1 MNQSEE
7 RQWGMLAHILT
18 LVVVFVTGFG
28 WLCALIIY
36 LSYKDKSK
44 FVAFHAL
51 QSLYFQIAV
60 FVAWVITVILCFV
73 LVGFLLIPV
82 VAIVSIVYPI
92 LAGLAANRG
101 ELYEY
106 PILGK
111 MARSSVGI

>member
-18 LVVVFVTGFG
+18 LAVAYLTSFG

-36 LSYKDKSK
+36 MSYKDKSK

-73 LVGFLLIPV
+73 LVGFFLIPV
-82 VAIVSIVYPI
+82 VVLGSIIFPI

-106 PILGK
+106 PLLGK
-111 MARSSVGI
+111 MARNSVGI